1 MEWSHLKVLLA
12 LQRGGSIAGAA
23 RELKV
28 DHSTVSRQLSALEE
42 AVGAQL
48 LIRGGSSITW
58 TAQGSRLL
66 EAALQMDAAASD
78 AMREVRGVLADV
90 TGSVH
95 VSVPTGYLPILIRL
109 ALPRLEAE
117 CPGFTV
123 KMEGTYQQVD
133 LARGGADIAIR
144 MARPKELDLVAKRAF
159 TEAWFA
165 YASER
170 YIARRGLPENME
182 SLPDHDLVL
191 YAERLHG
198 LEPLGWPDRFSGD
211 RIGRIHVDTIEAA
224 AQIVAAG
231 GGVAVLPAFV
241 AHDIASAVR
250 VFDQPVAVKEGWI
263 VFHETLRGTA
273 RIRAVIDVLTKVF
286 RENKSVFMGSD
297 SPPTPS

>member
-90 TGSVH
+90 TGCVH

-117 CPGFTV
+117 CPGLTV

-144 MARPKELDLVAKRAF
+144 MVRPKELDLVAKRAF

-170 YIARRGLPENME
+170 YIARRGLPQNME

-211 RIGRIHVDTIEAA
+211 RIGRIRVDTIEAA

-263 VFHETLRGTA
+263 VFHETLRGKA
-273 RIRAVIDVLTKVF
+273 RTRAVVDVLTKVF
-286 RENKSVFMGSD
+286 RENRSVFMGAD
-297 SPPTPS
+297 STASAD